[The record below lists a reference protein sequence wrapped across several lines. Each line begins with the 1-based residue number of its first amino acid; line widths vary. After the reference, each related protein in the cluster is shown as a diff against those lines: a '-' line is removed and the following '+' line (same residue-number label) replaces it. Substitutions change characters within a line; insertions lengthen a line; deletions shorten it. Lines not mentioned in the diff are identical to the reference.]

1 MNIYIIIYACTHQ
14 IMQMCWLSE
23 QHGLLRRQEGL
34 QNLGRIL
41 SVLDQNKCDYMSI
54 IMCKSICS
62 IKFFKLK
69 LYFTGNRILAH
80 VQNNIKN

>member
-1 MNIYIIIYACTHQ
+1 MNIYIIIIYACTHQ

-41 SVLDQNKCDYMSI
+41 SVLDQNKCDMSI
-54 IMCKSICS
+54 IMCKAFVQSS
-62 IKFFKLK
+62 FLK
-69 LYFTGNRILAH
+69 IEIIFYR
-80 VQNNIKN
+80 V